1 MQTSKLGYA
10 AAVLS
15 VKEIQSLAA
24 SLSEAQFRTQM
35 GPFALIQR
43 PPPDYPQR
51 SDDVAA
57 TGKAHPERMHQT
69 VLSLLF
75 EFEDL
80 SVATLPPLKGI
91 DELSVGRQ
99 PDCDLII
106 DDSSVS
112 KRHAILRW
120 NAEQKRCSV
129 ADLGSSNGTFLNASS
144 GVETETVLRDGDIL
158 SFGDAQ
164 FWYLLSETLYGKLSG
179 RGTGSRSG

>member
-1 MQTSKLGYA
+1 
-10 AAVLS
+10 VLS

-24 SLSEAQFRTQM
+24 SLSEDQFKTQV
-35 GPFALIQR
+35 GPFALFRR
-43 PPPDYPQR
+43 PPPSLELSDYF
-51 SDDVAA
+51 VVNE
-57 TGKAHPERMHQT
+57 KAPTEKMSQT

-80 SVATLPPLKGI
+80 AVATLPPLKGI

-106 DDSSVS
+106 EDSSVS

-144 GVETETVLRDGDIL
+144 GVERETVLRDGDIL

-164 FWYLLSETLYGKLSG
+164 FWYLLTETLYGKLSRQG
-179 RGTGSRSG
+179 AGSGSR

>member
-1 MQTSKLGYA
+1 VQTSKLGYA
-10 AAVLS
+10 GAVLS

-24 SLSEAQFRTQM
+24 SLSEDQFKTQM

-43 PPPDYPQR
+43 PPPSLER
-51 SDDVAA
+51 SDDVAG
-57 TGKAHPERMHQT
+57 TGKAHPEKMSQT

-80 SVATLPPLKGI
+80 AVATLPPLKGI

-106 DDSSVS
+106 EDSSVS

-120 NAEQKRCSV
+120 NAEQRRCSV
-129 ADLGSSNGTFLNASS
+129 ADLGSSNGTFLNAST
-144 GVETETVLRDGDIL
+144 GVERETVLRDGDIL

-164 FWYLLSETLYGKLSG
+164 FWYLLTETLYGKLSRPG
-179 RGTGSRSG
+179 AGSRIG